1 MIRILADQPQTTS
14 PKLLSGVLGVM
25 LGPTMFKAMN
35 LKKARF
41 FFAARIIG
49 STENPWENHGTQWGI
64 FQLARER
71 IAGGYEL
78 LLKIHWNSE
87 VFLLFFCGTKQ
98 GQWMMVAMG
107 MIENDEKHEI
117 PIKFQ

>member
-1 MIRILADQPQTTS
+1 
-14 PKLLSGVLGVM
+14 
-25 LGPTMFKAMN
+25 MFKAMN
-35 LKKARF
+35 LKKARLF
-41 FFAARIIG
+41 LLPMMGRRDTSGIIG
-49 STENPWENHGTQWGI
+49 STENRWENHGTQWGI
-64 FQLARER
+64 FQLAREL

-87 VFLLFFCGTKQ
+87 VFLFFCGTKQ

-107 MIENDEKHEI
+107 MIGNDEKHEI